1 VFSRKK
7 RQERQEILEHTT
19 HNREEVL
26 ASKVCGCVNCLKVF
40 PPDEVTAWNEELME
54 EIEPTSH
61 GHRGIR
67 RDPTALCPH
76 CGEAMVLGDR
86 SGHRIAPAS
95 LDALR
100 SRMRIG

>member
-1 VFSRKK
+1 MFRKK
-7 RQERQEILEHTT
+7 DREEIMEHTT

-26 ASKVCGCVNCLKVF
+26 ASETCGCLNCLAVF
-40 PPDEVTAWNEELME
+40 PPDHVVTWEEQKMD

-61 GHRGIR
+61 GHRRGR

-86 SGHRIAPAS
+86 SGHRIAPAT

-100 SRMRIG
+100 SHTRIG